1 MRIGFAT
8 TRSPGRD
15 ADQSTSRGRMRRG
28 SLGLGKSCRRSHL
41 LGVILAAVLATGCH
55 GAGRRREHASA
66 GLLDGATISRVS
78 RRQAADVQV
87 AMGRTL
93 EQTGDLKGAE
103 AAYREALSKDRRRG
117 DAEGRLAVLAEQAG
131 DPKRADEHFARALK
145 LSPRDP
151 DLLCDRGYALY
162 LRGRRQEAEVA
173 YRKALAEDPRNARAH
188 NNLGLALARK
198 GDRDAALAEFAAA
211 GCDAADARS
220 NLALAMAMEGRMEDA
235 RELYA
240 EALASKPDSLPARD
254 GLRAAGAAL
263 ASRAGAAGPATVAA
277 SAARLDPAV
286 ARASAAGGD

>member
-8 TRSPGRD
+8 TRTPAR
-15 ADQSTSRGRMRRG
+15 
-28 SLGLGKSCRRSHL
+28 LGLI
-41 LGVILAAVLATGCH
+41 VAAALAAGCH
-55 GAGRRREHASA
+55 GAHRREEHASA
-66 GLLDGATISRVS
+66 KLLDGATTSHAS

-117 DAEGRLAVLAEQAG
+117 DAEARLAILAEQAG
-131 DPKRADEHFARALK
+131 DAKQADTHFARALK
-145 LSPRDP
+145 LTPRDP

-162 LRGRRQEAEVA
+162 LRGKWEEAEAA

-198 GDRDAALAEFAAA
+198 GERDAALAEFTAA
-211 GCDAADARS
+211 GCDPADARS
-220 NLALAMAMEGRMEDA
+220 NLALALAMGGRMEDA
-235 RELYA
+235 RALYA

-254 GLRAAGAAL
+254 GLRAADAAL
-263 ASRAGAAGPATVAA
+263 ASRDKPPAAGPPATATVAA
-277 SAARLDPAV
+277 TRRDPAV
-286 ARASAAGGD
+286 ARASAARGD